1 MDTFP
6 FASVL
11 ANRKF
16 SFFII
21 IRILFH
27 YDCEADNLADA
38 SEILCHANVEKEHF
52 LCQLNSVTLGKIVS
66 DIWGEKVKWVQRR
79 PRTQRKAFYQ
89 NHKIKELIASQTLP
103 EANSI
108 GRSKQWPLGRF
119 DLRGPVVLKQFI
131 DDD

>member
-1 MDTFP
+1 MYTFP
-6 FASVL
+6 FTSVL
-11 ANRKF
+11 AKRKF

-21 IRILFH
+21 RVLFH
-27 YDCEADNLADA
+27 YDCEADNIADA
-38 SEILCHANVEKEHF
+38 SEILCRANVEKEHF

-66 DIWGEKVKWVQRR
+66 DIWGEKVKWVQRE